1 MKKRTIFC
9 SKKYSP
15 TKKLILALFVI
26 GAGVVVT
33 LSMNWVYQKIQ
44 LGLGAEV
51 AQVTIAFYVPVLV
64 VMIAAGVGLGFL
76 GDWAIRQ
83 RKSIFHDPE
92 EGSFVAALIR
102 LLGYEMIDLEE
113 VEPQPIP
120 DIRQLPIFE
129 DDAEEV
135 HRPKRRGRKP
145 VFPLE
150 AWLPIAAKWE
160 NRDPICD
167 AFTLEDLI
175 REKLGK
181 NSDGSPIVSA
191 QSYYST
197 WRGRAMKELAR
208 REKAKKV
215 ARQSD
220 PDKPGNQ

>member
-1 MKKRTIFC
+1 M
-9 SKKYSP
+9 
-15 TKKLILALFVI
+15 
-26 GAGVVVT
+26 
-33 LSMNWVYQKIQ
+33 
-44 LGLGAEV
+44 
-51 AQVTIAFYVPVLV
+51 
-64 VMIAAGVGLGFL
+64 VMIAAGVGLGIL

-120 DIRQLPIFE
+120 DISLLPIVE

-175 REKLGK
+175 RERLGK

-208 REKAKKV
+208 RDKAKKS
-215 ARQSD
+215 ARQSTQ
-220 PDKPGNQ
+220 DKPGNQ